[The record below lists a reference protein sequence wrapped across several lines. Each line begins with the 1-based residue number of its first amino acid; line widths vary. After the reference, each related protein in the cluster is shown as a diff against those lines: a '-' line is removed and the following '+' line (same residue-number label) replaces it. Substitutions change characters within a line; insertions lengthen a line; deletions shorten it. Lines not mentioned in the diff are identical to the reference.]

1 MPFING
7 RFYMNRAY
15 GRAIERART
24 ANQIWSEEI
33 PGPTGVSL
41 REQSFG
47 NDVSLSETHRKDS
60 DAHWVTIDG
69 HHVLIESTQAGPA
82 GLIIGP
88 SAPTP
93 VPELSP
99 LG

>member
-33 PGPTGVSL
+33 PGLLGFLFES
-41 REQSFG
+41 RASG
-47 NDVSLSETHRKDS
+47 MMYLSARRTVKIRMR
-60 DAHWVTIDG
+60 
-69 HHVLIESTQAGPA
+69 
-82 GLIIGP
+82 IG
-88 SAPTP
+88 
-93 VPELSP
+93 
-99 LG
+99 